1 MVRPPRVRLTSLN
14 GPRLRIVVAVLGI
27 PCLAAGLWGYF
38 EEDLA
43 YQSASEAAAYFW
55 VPLLILVSVLVG
67 AR

>member
-1 MVRPPRVRLTSLN
+1 MVRVC
-14 GPRLRIVVAVLGI
+14 RIVVAVLGI